1 MAISS
6 TFFLDS
12 PSLSTATAVYS
23 TIYLD
28 SLAPDGF
35 YSDGTIVREQALG
48 VLLPQAVCPSCATP
62 CGGTISA
69 SGNQGVYYLNTDL
82 GSATG
87 AVIVTFDPISVPD
100 GILATFNSVTYNG
113 LSSPIVGWLQGSST
127 GQPTYIGN
135 SASACVPNLVSGSPY
150 TLNVYNYSGGSFVAS
165 GGTEVVSIVS
175 GQLDLIAGQPDQ
187 CVMVIPKTAAS
198 PSILELKFIGPC
210 SGTAFNIS
218 VGCPA
223 PLESFPSSYGNANAS
238 ASCAE
243 VEGQT
248 YYVAHVNGF
257 VGSLGLYDLVFQDPN
272 GQFKLG
278 AGYYKSAA
286 VPGTDELFQVD
297 ANGVI
302 IAFSNCP

>member
-6 TFFLDS
+6 TFYLDS

-23 TIYLD
+23 DVYLTT
-28 SLAPDGF
+28 LAADGF

-48 VLLPQAVCPSCATP
+48 VLLPQSVCPSCATP

-69 SGNQGVYYLNTDL
+69 SGGQGVYYLDTDL

-87 AVIVTFDPISVPD
+87 AVIVTFDPLSIPD
-100 GILATFNSVTYNG
+100 GVMATFDSVIYNG
-113 LSSPIVGWLQGSST
+113 LSSPIVGWLQGSVS
-127 GQPTYIGN
+127 GVPTYIGVTAN
-135 SASACVPNLVSGSPY
+135 DCGIVSGSPH

-165 GGTEVVSIVS
+165 GGTESVTILS
-175 GQLDLIAGQPDQ
+175 GQLDLTVGQPDQ
-187 CVMVIPKTAAS
+187 CVMVIPKPAGS
-198 PSILELKFIGPC
+198 PSIMTLKFVGAC
-210 SGTAFNIS
+210 ASTAFNLNVS
-218 VGCPA
+218 CPA
-223 PLESFPSSYGNANAS
+223 PLESFPSSYVNANTS
-238 ASCAE
+238 AACAE
-243 VEGQT
+243 AEGQT

-257 VGSLGLYDLVFQDPN
+257 VGTLGLYDLVFQDAN
-272 GQFKLG
+272 GQFKLT

-302 IAFSNCP
+302 IAFLNCP